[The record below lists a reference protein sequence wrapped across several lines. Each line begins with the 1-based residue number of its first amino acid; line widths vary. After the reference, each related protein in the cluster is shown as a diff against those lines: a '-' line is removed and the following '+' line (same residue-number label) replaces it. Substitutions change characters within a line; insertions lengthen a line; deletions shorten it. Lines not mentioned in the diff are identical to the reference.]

1 MAGKETSAE
10 AYHPSQAAQRSRAT
24 AQVSNLLG
32 GLRLGM
38 IESGVKRALAVF
50 RGGLV
55 KPAPRVTLRVGWL
68 PYHLGGSFVQ
78 NNRQQNE
85 QLTGCF
91 IYDLVMSLVN
101 LIYR

>member
-1 MAGKETSAE
+1 MKLCIQCKHLMPREGDEEYALARCGAFFTI
-10 AYHPSQAAQRSRAT
+10 HP
-24 AQVSNLLG
+24 V
-32 GLRLGM
+32 
-38 IESGVKRALAVF
+38 SGVKRALAEF